1 MFGKNTDADRAKL
14 KEQLEEVHE
23 LFKSSITEYRSSLD
37 INKVSNGEYWH
48 GTRALELGLA
58 DEIKTSDELLA
69 ERSKD
74 RDIFRVSYKFKKS
87 FQKKFLASID
97 GVIVKFTDVRWKKW
111 FESRLPR

>member
-1 MFGKNTDADRAKL
+1 MLKNTLHAYLESCNDETLIHWIEKNVTFPSCVVDR
-14 KEQLEEVHE
+14 
-23 LFKSSITEYRSSLD
+23 ITP
-37 INKVSNGEYWH
+37 
-48 GTRALELGLA
+48 RAPDSLA

-97 GVIVKFTDVRWKKW
+97 GVIVKFTDVRCKKW